1 MQFTA
6 CYCKHMQHIRYD
18 VIIAGAG
25 LVGSALA
32 LGLAQAGIRVAVV
45 DPLPKEAQLN
55 ADFDGR
61 VSAIAIASTRI
72 LDAIGVWEHA
82 KAHAEPIFDIRV
94 LDGDSS
100 LYVHFDHREVG
111 TEPFGYMLENQR
123 LRSAL
128 FVALSSQDGATFI
141 AGDSVESYVVEGAC
155 VKAQLASGTTL
166 EGSLIVAADGRL
178 SSLRSQ
184 TGLPHRVVEYGQTAI
199 VCTVAHSNP
208 HHGVALERFLPSG
221 PFAVLPMT
229 QQRSCI
235 VWTEKTEY
243 APHILALSDE
253 QFNEELAK
261 RMGAYWGTPEVVGKR
276 HAYPLRLMFA
286 KEMVAERFALIG
298 DAAHGIHPIA
308 GQGVNLGYRDVA
320 AMVELLGKH
329 HALGL
334 DIGESDILE
343 RYARWRRGDS
353 VSMTAFT
360 DILDRLFSNDIP
372 GIRLA
377 RRLGLGIVNR
387 TPMLKKRLMMR
398 AMGVAGN
405 VPEMLRPKAS

>member
-1 MQFTA
+1 
-6 CYCKHMQHIRYD
+6 MQHTRYD

-32 LGLAQAGIRVAVV
+32 LGLAQAGMKVVVV

-55 ADFDGR
+55 AHFDGR

-72 LDAIGVWEHA
+72 LDAIGVWDHA
-82 KAHAEPIFDIRV
+82 KAYAEPIFDIRV
-94 LDGDSS
+94 LDGDSP

-111 TEPFGYMLENQR
+111 HEPFGYMLENQR

-128 FVALSSQDGATFI
+128 FTALASQDGATFI
-141 AGDSVESYVVEGAC
+141 AGDSVASYVVEGAC
-155 VKAQLASGTTL
+155 VKAQLASGAIL

-199 VCTVAHSNP
+199 VCTVTHSNP
-208 HHGVALERFLPSG
+208 HHGVALERFLPPG

-229 QQRSCI
+229 EQRSCI
-235 VWTEKTEY
+235 VWTEKTDY
-243 APHILALSDE
+243 APHIMGLNDV

-320 AMVELLGKH
+320 AMVELLSEQH
-329 HALGL
+329 SLGL
-334 DIGESDILE
+334 DIGAPAILE

-387 TPMLKKRLMMR
+387 APFLKKRLMKR

-405 VPEMLRPKAS
+405 APKMLRPKAS

>member
-1 MQFTA
+1 
-6 CYCKHMQHIRYD
+6 MQHTRYD

-32 LGLAQAGIRVAVV
+32 LGLAQAGMKVVVV

-55 ADFDGR
+55 AHFDGR

-72 LDAIGVWEHA
+72 LDAIGVWDHA
-82 KAHAEPIFDIRV
+82 KAYAEPIFDIRV
-94 LDGDSS
+94 LDGDSP

-111 TEPFGYMLENQR
+111 HEPFGYMLENQR

-128 FVALSSQDGATFI
+128 FTALASQDGATFI
-141 AGDSVESYVVEGAC
+141 AGDSVVSYVVEGAC
-155 VKAQLASGTTL
+155 VKAQLASGAIL

-199 VCTVAHSNP
+199 VCTVTHSNP
-208 HHGVALERFLPSG
+208 HHGVALERFLPPG

-229 QQRSCI
+229 EQRSCI
-235 VWTEKTEY
+235 VWTEKTDY
-243 APHILALSDE
+243 APHIMGLSDV

-320 AMVELLGKH
+320 AMVELLSEQH
-329 HALGL
+329 SLGL
-334 DIGESDILE
+334 DIGAPAILE

-387 TPMLKKRLMMR
+387 APFLKKRLMKR

-405 VPEMLRPKAS
+405 APKMLRPKAS